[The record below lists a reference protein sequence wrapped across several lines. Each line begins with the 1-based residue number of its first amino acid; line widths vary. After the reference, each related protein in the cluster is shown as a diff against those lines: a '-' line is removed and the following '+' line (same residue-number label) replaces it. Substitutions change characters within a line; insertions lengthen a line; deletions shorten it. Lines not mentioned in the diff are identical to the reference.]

1 MVQRLEL
8 YASTTRGMGSISG
21 WGTQILHAMWCS
33 RKKKKKRKEKHKRE
47 NFEIDQ
53 LEGRQ
58 SELNPMSQEAC
69 DQVRNLG
76 GSWACGEF

>member
-33 RKKKKKRKEKHKRE
+33 RKKKKKEKKNTRE
-47 NFEIDQ
+47 RTLKLI
-53 LEGRQ
+53 
-58 SELNPMSQEAC
+58 
-69 DQVRNLG
+69 
-76 GSWACGEF
+76 SWREDKVN